1 LSLQVKK
8 RPLLLYITDTEGLG
22 GAEGYLQTLLLHAD
36 QRRYRVGLA
45 LPPRPAT
52 QSLVDLARAHDIAVY
67 PLDFVHHEGLN
78 AGAIARSVAVLHRL
92 QPAIV
97 HFNLPSPRRCA
108 ETVIAAWLLGIPR
121 RLATF
126 QLVTP
131 VPRFGWLSSRVR
143 GLNRRLQYSTLHSGI
158 AVSQGNYRLLAEQY
172 GFSFARLTLIP
183 NAVDTDLFR
192 PMHDDGALRAAWGIP
207 PNVPL
212 LGVIGRLSRQKGH
225 VGLFEALPTIWK
237 AFPDAH
243 VVLAGAGELE
253 QDLRAK
259 ASQIDPLGRIHF
271 VGQQHDM
278 PRVLAA
284 LDIFVLPSLYEG
296 LSFAVL
302 EAMAAE
308 RAIVATAVDGTVE
321 VIEHGRTGLLIPPGS
336 PAALAAAMTHLLA
349 DPLLRVRI
357 GQAARQT
364 ILDRFDQRQML
375 ARTFRL
381 YD

>member
-1 LSLQVKK
+1 MNRQ
-8 RPLLLYITDTEGLG
+8 PLLLYITDSEGLG

-36 QRRYRVGLA
+36 QQRYRVGLA

-52 QSLVDLARAHDIAVY
+52 RPLVELARAHGVEVS
-67 PLDFVHHEGLN
+67 PLDIVHQEGLS
-78 AGAIARSVAVLHRL
+78 AGAIARSIALLHRL
-92 QPAIV
+92 RPAIV

-108 ETVIAAWLLGIPR
+108 ETVIAAWLLGIQR

-131 VPRFGWLSSRVR
+131 VPRFGWLSGRVR
-143 GLNRRLQYSTLHSGI
+143 GLNRRLQYRTLHHGI

-172 GFSFARLTLIP
+172 GFSAARLALIP
-183 NAVDTDLFR
+183 NAVDTDRFQ
-192 PMHDDGALRAAWGIP
+192 PMPDDGALRTAWEIP
-207 PNVPL
+207 PDALL
-212 LGVIGRLSRQKGH
+212 LGLIGRLSRQKGH
-225 VGLFEALPTIWK
+225 VGLFEALPAIWQV
-237 AFPDAH
+237 FPNTH

-253 QDLRAK
+253 QDLRTK

-271 VGQQHDM
+271 VGRQHDM

-321 VIEHGRTGLLIPPGS
+321 VIEDGRTGLLIPPGT
-336 PAALAAAMTHLLA
+336 PGALAAAITHLLA
-349 DPLLRVRI
+349 DPLLRMQM
-357 GQAARQT
+357 GQAARQI

-375 ARTFRL
+375 ARTFTL
-381 YD
+381 YN

>member
-1 LSLQVKK
+1 MHGSEQ
-8 RPLLLYITDTEGLG
+8 PLLLYITDSEGLG
-22 GAEGYLQTLLLHAD
+22 GAEGYLQTLLLQAD
-36 QRRYRVGLA
+36 KQRYRVGLA

-52 QSLVDLARAHDIAVY
+52 RPLVELARTHGIEVY
-67 PLDFVHHEGLN
+67 PLDIVHHEGLS
-78 AGAIARSVAVLHRL
+78 AGAVARSIALLRRL
-92 QPAIV
+92 RPAII

-108 ETVIAAWLLGIPR
+108 ETVIAAWLLGIQR

-131 VPRFGWLSSRVR
+131 VPRFGWLSGRVR
-143 GLNRRLQYSTLHSGI
+143 GLNRRLQYGTLHQGI

-172 GFSFARLTLIP
+172 GFSAARLALIP
-183 NAVDTDLFR
+183 NAVDTDRFR
-192 PMHDDGALRAAWGIP
+192 PIPDDGALRAAWSVP
-207 PNVPL
+207 PDALL
-212 LGVIGRLSRQKGH
+212 LGLIGRLSRQKNH
-225 VGLFEALPTIWK
+225 AGLFEALPTIWQ
-237 AFPDAH
+237 AFPDVH

-253 QDLRAK
+253 QELRAR
-259 ASQIDPLGRIHF
+259 ASQIDPLGHIHF

-302 EAMAAE
+302 EAMATE

-321 VIEHGRTGLLIPPGS
+321 VIEDGRTGLLIAPGA
-336 PAALAAAMTHLLA
+336 PTALAAAIISLLA
-349 DPLLRVRI
+349 DPVLRVKM
-357 GQAARQT
+357 GQAARQI

-375 ARTFRL
+375 ARTFSL
-381 YD
+381 YH